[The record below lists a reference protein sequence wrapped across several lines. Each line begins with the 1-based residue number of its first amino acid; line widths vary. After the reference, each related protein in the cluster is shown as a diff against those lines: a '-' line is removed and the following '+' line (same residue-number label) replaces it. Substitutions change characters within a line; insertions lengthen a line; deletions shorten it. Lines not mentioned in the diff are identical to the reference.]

1 MNDLIVSGGEDCR
14 YRVWDSQGRQL
25 FSSTLHDSPISSIAW
40 SPNGDLFAVGA
51 YNTLR
56 LCDCLGVDC
65 TIPYFSVLNKIYC
78 SGPDH

>member
-25 FSSTLHDSPISSIAW
+25 FSSVLHDSPISSIAW

-51 YNTLR
+51 YNTIR
-56 LCDCLGVDC
+56 LCDCLGVG
-65 TIPYFSVLNKIYC
+65 S
-78 SGPDH
+78 